1 MLLKNAL
8 NKRIRKKEKLK
19 KNIKVLA
26 TQIKETLD
34 DTDWCLVAI
43 YLQRNFLKLWKQVLK
58 THEKKLKNFEL

>member
-8 NKRIRKKEKLK
+8 NKRMRKKEKLK

-34 DTDWCLVAI
+34 HIDWCLVTI
-43 YLQRNFLKLWKQVLK
+43 YLQRSFIKLWKQVLK
-58 THEKKLKNFEL
+58 KHEKKLKKFEL